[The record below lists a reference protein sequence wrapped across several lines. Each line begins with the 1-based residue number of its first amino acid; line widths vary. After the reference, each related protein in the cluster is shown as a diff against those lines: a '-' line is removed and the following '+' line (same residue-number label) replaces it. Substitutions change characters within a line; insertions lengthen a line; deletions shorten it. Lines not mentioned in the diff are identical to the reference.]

1 MSENN
6 VLKQTLQREK
16 ASLAHTP
23 ADTHTHTQRASL
35 NPIHPPIIIQLA
47 TWKTLANTN

>member
-16 ASLAHTP
+16 ALLHIHLL
-23 ADTHTHTQRASL
+23 THTHTQSNFL
-35 NPIHPPIIIQLA
+35 TPIHPPIIIQLA
-47 TWKTLANTN
+47 TWKLWQTLTE